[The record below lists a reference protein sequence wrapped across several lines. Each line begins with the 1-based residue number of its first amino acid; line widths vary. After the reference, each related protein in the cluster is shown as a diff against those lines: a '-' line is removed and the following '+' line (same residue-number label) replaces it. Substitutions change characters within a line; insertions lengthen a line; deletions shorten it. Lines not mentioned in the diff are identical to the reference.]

1 MSKQPSKTR
10 LGKSWNATK
19 QERAKEHNLKYEEQ
33 RIKEFSEALE
43 RVTITDSNRP
53 IKGQEVSRLNRG
65 GDPGKI
71 ILING
76 AEHGRMMAR
85 EMIEQM
91 KDKIEPKVMTD
102 GTEPRNQ
109 TTYPKRYLE
118 RN

>member
-19 QERAKEHNLKYEEQ
+19 QERAQEHNLKYEEQ

-53 IKGQEVSRLNRG
+53 IKDQEISRPNRESNQ
-65 GDPGKI
+65 DKI
-71 ILING
+71 ILVSG
-76 AEHGRMMAR
+76 GEHGRMFAR
-85 EMIEQM
+85 EHIEKM
-91 KDKIEPKVMTD
+91 KNVIEPKVMTD